1 MDLDQIAR
9 GVRLILEGIGEDPD
23 RPGLKRTP
31 ARVAEMFQQ
40 LFSGL
45 ENQPPL
51 EVSTFKMGKHDDLV
65 LIRDIRFYST
75 CEHHLVP
82 FMGKAHIAYIPSRC
96 VVTGLSSLVKVLEHY
111 ARQPQVQERLTKQVA
126 DSLMSLL
133 KPLGVMVVIEAEHL
147 CLSMRGVQKPG
158 TITITSAVRGVF
170 RKHHPARA
178 EVLSLIGKEV

>member
-1 MDLDQIAR
+1 MDLERIAR

-23 RPGLKRTP
+23 RIDLKKTP

-45 ENQPPL
+45 ENDPPL
-51 EVSTFKMGKHDDLV
+51 EVSTFKMQKHDDLILV
-65 LIRDIRFYST
+65 RDIRFYST

-82 FMGKAHIAYIPSRC
+82 FMGKAHIAYIPARG
-96 VVTGLSSLVKVLEHY
+96 VITGLSSLIKVLEHH
-111 ARQPQVQERLTKQVA
+111 ARRPQIQERLTKQVA

-133 KPLGVMVVIEAEHL
+133 KPLGVMIVIEAEHL

-158 TITITSAVRGVF
+158 TITVTSAVRGVF
-170 RKHHPARA
+170 RRHHPARS
-178 EVLSLIGKEV
+178 EVLALIGKGT

>member
-1 MDLDQIAR
+1 MDIDRIAR

-23 RPGLKRTP
+23 RPGLEKTP

-45 ENQPPL
+45 ENDPPL
-51 EVSTFKMGKHDDLV
+51 ELSSFRIEKHDDLV

-82 FMGKAHIAYIPSRC
+82 FMGKAHIAYIPSRGK
-96 VVTGLSSLVKVLEHY
+96 VAGISSLAKVLEHF
-111 ARQPQVQERLTKQVA
+111 ARRPQVQERLTKQVA
-126 DSLMSLL
+126 DALMKLL
-133 KPLGVMVVIEAEHL
+133 KPLGVMVIIEAEHL
-147 CLSMRGVQKPG
+147 CLSMRGAQKPG

-178 EVLSLIGKEV
+178 EVLALLGKEV